1 MTADRQIERPILLLG
16 SGGQIGS
23 ELATRLGALGVVTAA
38 TRADADFEHPESL
51 RALVRRVAPGLI
63 VNAAAYTAVDD
74 AERDRERCER
84 VNAEAPG
91 VLAEEAVRVGA
102 PIVHFST
109 NYVFDGRAD
118 LPYDELAPTGPLS
131 VYGGSKLRG
140 EEAVAAAAPAHL
152 IFRTAAVYGGPG
164 RNFVRRI
171 LALAREREELRVVD
185 DQLVA
190 PTLASTIAEAC
201 VTALGAWLGG
211 SGDAGLHGI
220 YHLTSTGGTS
230 WFGFAERILQLDPE
244 RRSHRLKHLRAATS
258 AELGAPAARPLNGL
272 LDTGKAARTFGITLP
287 SWADELERTM
297 SSPAGRGDQGAA
309 RGRPR

>member
-1 MTADRQIERPILLLG
+1 MTADRPLDRPILLLG
-16 SGGQIGS
+16 SAGQIGS
-23 ELATRLGALGVVTAA
+23 ELARRLGALGVVYRA
-38 TRADADFEHPESL
+38 TRADADLERPESL
-51 RALVRRVAPGLI
+51 RELVRRVAPGLI
-63 VNAAAYTAVDD
+63 VNSAAYTAVDE

-91 VLAEEAVRVGA
+91 VLAEEATRAGA
-102 PIVHFST
+102 LLVHFST
-109 NYVFDGRAD
+109 NYVFDGRAE

-131 VYGGSKLRG
+131 VYGRSKLRG

-190 PTLASTIAEAC
+190 PTLASTIAETC
-201 VTALGAWLGG
+201 VAALGTWLRR

-220 YHLTSTGGTS
+220 YHLTSAGVTS
-230 WFGFAERILQLDPE
+230 WFGFAERILQLDPD
-244 RRSHRLKHLRAATS
+244 RGSQRLKHLRATTS
-258 AELGAPAARPLNGL
+258 EELGAPASRPRNGL
-272 LDTGKAARTFGITLP
+272 LDTTKAARTFDVALP
-287 SWADELERTM
+287 FWADDLERTM
-297 SSPAGRGDQGAA
+297 AEWR
-309 RGRPR
+309 